1 MSATNT
7 TTNYGLP
14 IFIETDK
21 PAWLVD
27 FNGAMRT
34 IDATLKTN
42 ADAIATKSPI
52 LTFNDTNEID
62 FTKTGDIVTA
72 HLASGVSDKVG
83 RALVTPISAPAS
95 EQLVGI
101 NTAGSQEYLNIGS
114 GLYNDNGTLKAI
126 DMNLIDVHTVN
137 IAAGGLP
144 SGVTSSGGIG
154 LKIALNASKTI
165 GKIYGYFTLTAS
177 GSASSG
183 RFHLDSGVDVAATGE
198 EYLIGAVAMNFKGT
212 ALDQTIV
219 HATVS
224 ATGRLAFNIAIAPGS
239 TNNIWFPPCIY
250 FFTNFGDIVTP

>member
-95 EQLVGI
+95 DQLVAI
-101 NTAGSQEYLNIGS
+101 NNNGVQESLDIGTGLVVENNTLN
-114 GLYNDNGTLKAI
+114 AI
-126 DMNLIDVHTVN
+126 DLNLDIKGSAT
-137 IAAGGLP
+137 ITGFP
-144 SGVTSSGGIG
+144 SGITLTGGYINY
-154 LKIALNASKTI
+154 ALNADKSV
-165 GKIYGYFTLTAS
+165 GKIYGNINYSATSAATSSRFDLDTGLTVTATGQDYYIMAAGISFNYANTTYSVINIHVNAAGRVFIDAKAFPGTLTY
-177 GSASSG
+177 
-183 RFHLDSGVDVAATGE
+183 V
-198 EYLIGAVAMNFKGT
+198 YL
-212 ALDQTIV
+212 
-219 HATVS
+219 
-224 ATGRLAFNIAIAPGS
+224 
-239 TNNIWFPPCIY
+239 WPCLY
-250 FFTNFGDIVTP
+250 FFKDFGDVPTP

>member
-83 RALVTPISAPAS
+83 RALVTPISAPAA

-101 NTAGSQEYLNIGS
+101 DTSGSQEAVTLGNGLTLYS
-114 GLYNDNGTLKAI
+114 GILSAI
-126 DMNLIDVHTVN
+126 DLNLTDTGVSAVSIQTGEGTVN
-137 IAAGGLP
+137 NSLSYAFN
-144 SGVTSSGGIG
+144 SDRS
-154 LKIALNASKTI
+154 I
-165 GKIYGYFTLTAS
+165 GKIYGNINVIN
-177 GSASSG
+177 G
-183 RFHLDSGVDVAATGE
+183 RQGYDYIINTGITVKPTGAAYTIGNVGIGFQGLNAVKNILDPS
-198 EYLIGAVAMNFKGT
+198 L
-212 ALDQTIV
+212 
-219 HATVS
+219 HVS
-224 ATGRLAFNIAIAPGS
+224 ATGEVTVRFTSRYVANDGYYLRLF
-239 TNNIWFPPCIY
+239 PCIY
-250 FFTNFGDIVTP
+250 FFTNFGDEPVTP